1 MKLFEL
7 LCRVEFTQD
16 TDKNV
21 LEVIDDGSVVFSTE
35 LHKPTE
41 LFKYLDREVKD
52 FNDNFSTDSES
63 TVHSIEAILE
73 KL

>member
-35 LHKPTE
+35 LHKPTDV
-41 LFKYLDREVKD
+41 FKYLDREVKD
-52 FNDNFSTDSES
+52 FNDNFSTSPEF
-63 TVHSIEAILE
+63 TVHSIEAILK

>member
-7 LCRVEFTQD
+7 LCRVEFAQD

-21 LEVIDDGSVVFSTE
+21 LEIIDDGSVVFSTE

-41 LFKYLDREVKD
+41 MFKYLDREVKD
-52 FNDNFSTDSES
+52 FNDNFSIDSNS
-63 TVHSIEAILE
+63 TVHSIEAILK